1 MLVVSLHRT
10 SRGLGLGPARVL
22 LTLLA
27 LTVFCA
33 AGAHAQ
39 TLHCTV
45 MAVTPE
51 APLLLDPPAA
61 AAGARGVEAVWTS
74 EPMVFAPGAGFV
86 EALLSW
92 NVDVPPNAGVRFE
105 IRTSSSELG
114 EWTDWMFLGDWGDV
128 PPDGPIVQS
137 FERTD
142 ASGEVRHRVVVE
154 TDVLVARR
162 EQHLLQWRVVAVR
175 GRAIAPARQAED
187 LTRPVR
193 VERVAVV
200 TSRQPDAH
208 GTERSGPTPE
218 AFASAAFL
226 PVPFKSQRTP
236 DPRLSG
242 RLCSPTSVAMVMGS
256 RGADRTVSDVAW
268 RAYDRRFDIYG
279 NWPRNIQA
287 AFSLGVPGYLTR
299 LSTFDEAAALLRDGH
314 PLIISIQ
321 VRRGELRGAP
331 YESTGG
337 HLIVLTG
344 LTPDGGA
351 TVSDPASG
359 TPETGELIY
368 RQEDLRRVWLE
379 RTLGTTYV
387 LLPRPEPDGGSSP

>member
-1 MLVVSLHRT
+1 
-10 SRGLGLGPARVL
+10 
-22 LTLLA
+22 
-27 LTVFCA
+27 
-33 AGAHAQ
+33 
-39 TLHCTV
+39 
-45 MAVTPE
+45 
-51 APLLLDPPAA
+51 
-61 AAGARGVEAVWTS
+61 
-74 EPMVFAPGAGFV
+74 
-86 EALLSW
+86 
-92 NVDVPPNAGVRFE
+92 
-105 IRTSSSELG
+105 
-114 EWTDWMFLGDWGDV
+114 
-128 PPDGPIVQS
+128 
-137 FERTD
+137 
-142 ASGEVRHRVVVE
+142 
-154 TDVLVARR
+154 
-162 EQHLLQWRVVAVR
+162 
-175 GRAIAPARQAED
+175 
-187 LTRPVR
+187 
-193 VERVAVV
+193 
-200 TSRQPDAH
+200 
-208 GTERSGPTPE
+208 
-218 AFASAAFL
+218 
-226 PVPFKSQRTP
+226 
-236 DPRLSG
+236 
-242 RLCSPTSVAMVMGS
+242 MVMGS